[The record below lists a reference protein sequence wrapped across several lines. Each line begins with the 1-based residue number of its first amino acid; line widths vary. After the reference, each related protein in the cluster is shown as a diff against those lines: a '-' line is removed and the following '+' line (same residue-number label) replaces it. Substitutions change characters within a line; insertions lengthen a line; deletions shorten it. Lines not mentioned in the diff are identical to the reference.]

1 MIDVVIAGGGP
12 NGLMLAGEL
21 GLAGIRPV
29 VLDPMPGPNPGRRA
43 NGVIGQGVRILDH
56 RGLYWV
62 PDFSVLT
69 TGGTRRVA
77 ELARD
82 GRPLLVDLTEH
93 GVVSAAMPDADEV
106 R

>member
-1 MIDVVIAGGGP
+1 
-12 NGLMLAGEL
+12 
-21 GLAGIRPV
+21 
-29 VLDPMPGPNPGRRA
+29 MPA
-43 NGVIGQGVRILDH
+43 
-56 RGLYWV
+56 
-62 PDFSVLT
+62 FSVLT

-106 R
+106 RCVTHSRGGSASEPLLRVDLVLILLRSRRHRRRQR